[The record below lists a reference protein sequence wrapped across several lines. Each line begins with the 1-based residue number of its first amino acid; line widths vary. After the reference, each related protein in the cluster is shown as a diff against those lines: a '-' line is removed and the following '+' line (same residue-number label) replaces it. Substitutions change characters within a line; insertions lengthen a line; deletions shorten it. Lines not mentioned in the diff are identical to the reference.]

1 LLPALAGRLEHRRG
15 KAAHPSTSL
24 LDERR
29 AADPTGM
36 VDRLRTRL
44 PRTDRTLKLLLGT
57 SWIAGRVGIE
67 ARGRDARPDFGRF
80 FARHQRL
87 ALTVALAAL
96 AWGAVYLTWRVGW
109 TGPGTSPITFTMLL
123 VTELYGLWALG
134 TLTWFSWKRTA
145 VTRPQISSHPTVD
158 VYVCTYDEPEEVVL
172 ATLAG
177 CRALRYP
184 HTTYLL
190 DDGRRENMRELAQ
203 LAGATYLTRPDN
215 AHAKAGNINA
225 ALPRT
230 DGELVF
236 MLDADHVPMPDALD
250 ALVGYF
256 EDPQVG
262 LVQSPHDFS
271 NQDSVQHYAVGRHEQ
286 SLFYHVVCP
295 GKDRH
300 GAAYWCGSAA
310 LMRRGALLGIG
321 GVATE
326 TIAEDFHTTIR
337 LQRHGWSSRY
347 HDEVLVQGLAPHD
360 LDGYLLQRDR
370 WSRGNLAVFT
380 LPESPLRADEL
391 TPLQRFSYFASLAA
405 YLAPPMRLLLLVTLA
420 LVLWAG
426 WLPMRIDTLALALL
440 WLPAVTLNVAAG
452 SALARGYMRV
462 AETTH
467 YELLTMGIYTRALRC
482 VVFPGRTAFKV
493 TPKEGIDLGGTHA
506 LARLKMACALA
517 LALAA
522 GVIMRLLD
530 FFGIGPLPDL
540 PPVAEVIIPLLA
552 LIELRRVLRTL
563 VLVAGR
569 RQRRLIYRFEGE
581 APALCL
587 TPGGSVPGRL
597 LDANAAGLGLLMSA
611 AIDVGTQV
619 PVRLQLEDSEGA
631 TRDVHLRAE
640 VRSCR
645 SSDDGFV
652 VGTRIVELEPA
663 ARIALMEWCYVVCS
677 HQEVRGTRPGTRPV
691 EPAELPATRQPRV
704 PQPAASL
711 EPLIDAAV

>member
-1 LLPALAGRLEHRRG
+1 MLGRLRR
-15 KAAHPSTSL
+15 
-24 LDERR
+24 
-29 AADPTGM
+29 
-36 VDRLRTRL
+36 RL
-44 PRTDRTLKLLLGT
+44 PGADRTLKLVLGT
-57 SWIAGRVGIE
+57 AWIAGRVGTE
-67 ARGRDARPDFGRF
+67 ARGRDARPRFGRF

-87 ALTVALAAL
+87 ALTVAVAAL
-96 AWGAVYLTWRVGW
+96 AWGAVYMTWRIGW
-109 TGPGTSPITFTMLL
+109 TGAGASPVTFTMLL
-123 VTELYGLWALG
+123 ATELYGLWALG
-134 TLTWFSWKRTA
+134 TLTWFSWRRTP
-145 VTRPQISSHPTVD
+145 VTRPPISSDPTVD

-190 DDGRRENMRELAQ
+190 DDGRRENMRELAE
-203 LAGATYLTRPDN
+203 LTGAQYLTRPDN

-225 ALPRT
+225 ALSRT

-256 EDPQVG
+256 DDPLVG

-286 SLFYHVVCP
+286 SLFYHVICP

-310 LMRRGALLGIG
+310 LIRRRALVEIG

-337 LQRHGWSSRY
+337 MQRSGWTSRY

-380 LPESPLRADEL
+380 LPESPLRAREL
-391 TPLQRFSYFASLAA
+391 TPLQRLSYFISLVA

-426 WLPMRIDTLALALL
+426 WLPMRIDTLGLAVL
-440 WLPAVTLNVAAG
+440 WFPAVALNVAAG

-467 YELLTMGIYTRALRC
+467 YELMTMGIYTRALRC

-506 LARLKMACALA
+506 LQRLKMACALA
-517 LALAA
+517 LVLAVGVVMRVLDFA
-522 GVIMRLLD
+522 GV
-530 FFGIGPLPDL
+530 GPLPDL
-540 PPVAEVIIPLLA
+540 PPVAEVIVPLLA
-552 LIELRRVLRTL
+552 LIELRRVVRTL

-569 RQRRLIYRFEGE
+569 RQRRLIYRFEGD

-587 TPGGSVPGRL
+587 TPGGSIPGRL
-597 LDANAAGLGLLMSA
+597 LDANAAGLGLQMSA
-611 AIDVGTQV
+611 PVDVGAQV
-619 PVRLQLEDSEGA
+619 PVRLELEDSKGA
-631 TRDVHLRAE
+631 TRDVHVVAE

-645 SSDDGFV
+645 PGSDGFV
-652 VGTRIVELEPA
+652 VGTRIVELAPA
-663 ARIALMEWCYVVCS
+663 ARVALMEWCYVVCS

-691 EPAELPATRQPRV
+691 GPAELPATRARRV

-711 EPLIDAAV
+711 EPVADVAAA